1 MHHKLDFRNIK
12 VNLLE
17 TLAFDCNVGLL
28 SIVGA
33 CRPPAPRRL
42 AVQVLL
48 TARGRWTSGAEHLDG
63 LMSRISPKSLAGF
76 CRCRRCA
83 LGGPGAAAW
92 AEAAR

>member
-48 TARGRWTSGAEHLDG
+48 TARGRRTSGAEHVDG
-63 LMSRISPKSLAGF
+63 NMSRISPQRPYSF
-76 CRCRRCA
+76 YCCRRA
-83 LGGPGAAAW
+83 AVRRPGAAGPAG
-92 AEAAR
+92 AAR

>member
-63 LMSRISPKSLAGF
+63 LMSRISPKCSASLR
-76 CRCRRCA
+76 CCRRRA
-83 LGGPGAAAW
+83 LSRPCSGVW
-92 AEAAR
+92 AEASR